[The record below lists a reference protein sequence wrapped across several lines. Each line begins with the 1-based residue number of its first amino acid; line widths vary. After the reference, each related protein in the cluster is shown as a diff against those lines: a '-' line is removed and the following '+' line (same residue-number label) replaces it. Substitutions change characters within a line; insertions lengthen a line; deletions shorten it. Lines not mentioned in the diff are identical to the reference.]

1 MRHVAELLV
10 LGLLA
15 TQSMHGYALN
25 EFLEQR
31 LRFVSDLKKPTAYR
45 MLARLYEQGL
55 VDREPER
62 VGRRPDRMVYHIT
75 PAGQQHLDGLLRET
89 MGSGEWVTYPHNIA
103 LLFSHH
109 LAPAE
114 YVDLLSRRREQL
126 LSHRDVLAELL
137 AAHTPATPAHLVL
150 DHDLTLLDAE
160 LDWLTATIDHFSS
173 PDARA

>member
-1 MRHVAELLV
+1 MKNTAELLV

-25 EFLEQR
+25 EFLDQR

-75 PAGQQHLDGLLRET
+75 PAGQARLNTLLRDT
-89 MGSGEWVTYPHNIA
+89 MASGEWVTYPHNIA

-109 LAPAE
+109 LSGAE
-114 YVDLLSRRREQL
+114 YIELLSSRREQL
-126 LSHRDVLAELL
+126 LEHRDVLAELL
-137 AAHTPATPAHLVL
+137 AAHTPGTPAYLVL
-150 DHDLTLLDAE
+150 DHDLALLDTE
-160 LDWLTATIDHFSS
+160 LQWLASTVEHFRTESGH
-173 PDARA
+173 

>member
-1 MRHVAELLV
+1 MKDTAELLV

-45 MLARLYEQGL
+45 MLSRLYEQGL

-75 PAGQQHLDGLLRET
+75 PAGQERLDGLLRAT
-89 MGSGEWVTYPHNIA
+89 MESGEWVAFPHNIA

-109 LAPAE
+109 LAAAE
-114 YVDLLSRRREQL
+114 YVHLLSRRREQL
-126 LSHRDVLAELL
+126 LVQREVLAAHLD
-137 AAHTPATPAHLVL
+137 AHTPATPAHLVL
-150 DHDLTLLDAE
+150 DHDLTLLDVE
-160 LDWLTATIDHFSS
+160 LSWLAGTIDHFRSA
-173 PDARA
+173 DQQE

>member
-1 MRHVAELLV
+1 MKDTAELLV

-45 MLARLYEQGL
+45 MLARLYEQAL

-75 PAGQQHLDGLLRET
+75 PSGKERLDTLLRET
-89 MGSGEWVTYPHNIA
+89 MASGEWVTFPHNIA

-109 LAPAE
+109 LAAGE
-114 YVDLLSRRREQL
+114 YVDLLSQRRDQLVEQ
-126 LSHRDVLAELL
+126 RAVLADYL
-137 AAHTPATPAHLVL
+137 AAHTPKTPAWLVL
-150 DHDLTLLDAE
+150 DHDLTLLDVE
-160 LDWLTATIDHFSS
+160 LDWLDSTIEHF
-173 PDARA
+173 RASALAE